1 MMPTGDAAVQNK
13 AGAVGFDG
21 RITMELPGQGP
32 IVDPGTEARTIAVQ
46 ATEGCFGPAS
56 FDPVY
61 VPGRVN
67 LTNDEFNAAVME
79 VNGVLQRQSW
89 FVNCCCPADQL
100 RAKCSELTQRHAAKR
115 VEFQI
120 RTRDGIGIDM
130 QGNPSP
136 DEKCYL
142 LVRQM
147 V

>member
-130 QGNPSP
+130 EGKPSP

>member
-130 QGNPSP
+130 EGNPSP

>member
-1 MMPTGDAAVQNK
+1 MTGDAAVQNK
-13 AGAVGFDG
+13 SGMVGFDG
-21 RITMELPGQGP
+21 RLTVELPGQAP
-32 IVDPGTEARTIAVQ
+32 LVDPGSEARTIAVQ
-46 ATEGCFGPAS
+46 ATEGCCGPVR

-67 LTNDEFNAAVME
+67 LTNEEFNAAVME
-79 VNGVLQRQSW
+79 VNGVLQQQTCL
-89 FVNCCCPADQL
+89 VNCCCPADQL
-100 RAKCSELTQRHAAKR
+100 RTKCSELTQRHAAKR

-142 LVRQM
+142 IVRQM